1 MDSSNYYKSTLTK
14 TKESDMNEATY
25 KELEERVSLAN
36 WSITAI
42 TLPCGSIKA
51 HIKAFNGAEI
61 ITESANKAE
70 DFCRCN
76 LMARKPYPNGLLRG

>member
-1 MDSSNYYKSTLTK
+1 
-14 TKESDMNEATY
+14 MNKATY

-36 WSITAI
+36 WSMTAITLPNWSMTAI

-61 ITESANKAE
+61 ITESANIAE
-70 DFCRCN
+70 DFYRCN
-76 LMARKPYPNGLLRG
+76 LMARKPYSNALLRG